1 MTSVQ
6 VYGPKIS
13 YCNGEAKFLDK
24 LYLKDIVLTTK
35 QLDGE
40 EVIPLKFVKFQN
52 VQVLSPPFT
61 MTSMIKCFPQN
72 IQLFL
77 SDNQGGEDVTQV
89 HIEIMKHI
97 SYLERM

>member
-6 VYGPKIS
+6 VCWHKILL
-13 YCNGEAKFLDK
+13 CNGEAKFLDK

-52 VQVLSPPFT
+52 VQVLPHYY
-61 MTSMIKCFPQN
+61 N
-72 IQLFL
+72 
-77 SDNQGGEDVTQV
+77 DEGV
-89 HIEIMKHI
+89 
-97 SYLERM
+97 

>member
-6 VYGPKIS
+6 VYGPKIC
-13 YCNGEAKFLDK
+13 YCNCEAKFLDK

-52 VQVLSPPFT
+52 VQVLSHLLQYHP
-61 MTSMIKCFPQN
+61 
-72 IQLFL
+72 
-77 SDNQGGEDVTQV
+77 
-89 HIEIMKHI
+89 
-97 SYLERM
+97 